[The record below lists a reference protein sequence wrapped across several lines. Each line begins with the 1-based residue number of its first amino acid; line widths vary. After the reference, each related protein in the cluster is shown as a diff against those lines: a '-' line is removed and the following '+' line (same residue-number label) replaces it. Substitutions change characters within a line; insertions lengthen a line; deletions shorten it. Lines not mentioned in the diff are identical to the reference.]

1 MTSPLIPP
9 TPARMLPVSLDGD
22 LVVDFRRR
30 APATTPGGPPGDYI
44 DYPEGVTAR
53 FVIYA
58 DRKSAD
64 APRITVPATPVGSH
78 CVVKVDATL
87 INALKTSTL
96 WSFRLIYPDG
106 ELVAGYDRMVV
117 NGIIERFDGLA
128 AAL

>member
-1 MTSPLIPP
+1 MTHLIAP
-9 TPARMLPVSLDGD
+9 TPARVLQVSLDGD

-30 APATTPGGPPGDYI
+30 APASTPGGPLGAYI
-44 DYPEGVTAR
+44 DYPDGVVGR

-58 DRKSAD
+58 DRKTAD
-64 APRITVPATPVGSH
+64 APRITVSATPVGSH
-78 CVVKVDATL
+78 CVVKVDATQ
-87 INALKTSTL
+87 INPLKTSTL

-106 ELVAGYDRMVV
+106 ELVDGYDRLVV